1 MFQSRRKGFLNVFP
15 SVVVAIMA
23 CLFLVFFATSAMA
36 YSGGEV
42 TSKKTS
48 VPIVIDGEL
57 NDSAWQSVRPDFEG
71 EEDIIVDPQDWYQ
84 LPLQSGAANTNA
96 GGLRVSRGQIDGDDD
111 LKVVWMTVWDDDFLY
126 LAFEVTDD
134 MPVVYEGDIA
144 TRTPDMDGIWLCF
157 DTKHDA
163 PVIEFPEKE
172 FSTEEVSAVSV
183 YEADDFY
190 LAFGPLTARDYPVVF
205 LTAADEHPI
214 LNDPANGHA
223 AGMQT
228 SIGYNA
234 EIRLPWSI
242 FEPYYGGPPVPE
254 DGMVFGFDM
263 TFTDVDPTFAAP
275 EGGAMAWSSDF
286 HNDNSP
292 AVLGELFL
300 SSEQAIP
307 KDTAVNPAGKLP
319 SVWGKIKNQ

>member
-1 MFQSRRKGFLNVFP
+1 MVG
-15 SVVVAIMA
+15 
-23 CLFLVFFATSAMA
+23 LFLVFFAMSAMA

-42 TSKKTS
+42 TAKMTS

-57 NDSAWQSVRPDFEG
+57 DDPAWQAVRPDFEG
-71 EEDIIVDPQDWYQ
+71 TQDVVVDPQDWYQ
-84 LPLQSGAANTNA
+84 LPLKSGAANTNA

-111 LKVVWMTVWDDDFLY
+111 LKIVWMTTWDDDFLY
-126 LAFEVTDD
+126 FAFEVTDD
-134 MPVVYEGDIA
+134 MPVVYEGDMV
-144 TRTPDMDGIWLCF
+144 TRTPDMDGVWLCF

-163 PVIEFPEKE
+163 PVMEFPDKE
-172 FSTEEVSAVSV
+172 FSTEEVAAASV

-190 LAFGPLTARDYPVVF
+190 LAFGPLTIRDYPVVF
-205 LTAADEHPI
+205 LSAADEHPL

-223 AGMQT
+223 AGKQT

-242 FEPYYGGPPVPE
+242 FEPYYGGPLVPE
-254 DGMVFGFDM
+254 DNMVLGFDF
-263 TFTDVDPTFAAP
+263 TFTDVDPTFPAP

-292 AVLGELFL
+292 GVLGELFL
-300 SSEQAIP
+300 STEGLG
-307 KDTAVNPAGKLP
+307 TAVNPAGKLS
-319 SVWGKIKNQ
+319 SVWGKIKNR